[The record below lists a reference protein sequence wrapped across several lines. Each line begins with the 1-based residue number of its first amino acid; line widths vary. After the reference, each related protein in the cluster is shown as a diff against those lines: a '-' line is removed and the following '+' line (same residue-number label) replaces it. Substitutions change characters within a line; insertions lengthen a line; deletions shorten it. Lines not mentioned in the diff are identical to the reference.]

1 VSVEHINADIPALA
15 SIGGV
20 DDQRLA
26 QVSSHVNG
34 RCHVLCTLVNLPPH
48 AGVGHFAFS
57 IALWLRNAYRKKND
71 ARVYVLLLVRVFVRV
86 VGRMSQQLQT

>member
-1 VSVEHINADIPALA
+1 MSVEHINADLPALA

-48 AGVGHFAFS
+48 AGVVTLHFRS
-57 IALWLRNAYRKKND
+57 RSGLEMHIGKKMTH
-71 ARVYVLLLVRVFVRV
+71 VCMFCFWCVSLYV
-86 VGRMSQQLQT
+86 